1 MQAVGTVALQ
11 HFTAALVQSA
21 LALTA
26 CCWPGIA
33 EVFLI
38 EVGMECGV
46 SLKPAQ
52 LSLHP
57 VHPIALGEHQ
67 CVPALSFR

>member
-26 CCWPGIA
+26 CCWLRTA
-33 EVFLI
+33 EIFLI
-38 EVGMECGV
+38 KEVGMKCGV

-52 LSLHP
+52 PSLYP
-57 VHPIALGEHQ
+57 VHSVALGEHH
-67 CVPALSFR
+67 